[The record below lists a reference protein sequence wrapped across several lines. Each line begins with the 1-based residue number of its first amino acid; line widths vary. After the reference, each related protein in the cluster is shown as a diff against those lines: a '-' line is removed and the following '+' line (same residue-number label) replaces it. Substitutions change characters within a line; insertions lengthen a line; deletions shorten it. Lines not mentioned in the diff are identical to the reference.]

1 MAKQALV
8 PLNIAEFLRV
18 TLQIAKQSASLT
30 TEQKSHIGMVLAMYE
45 TGRDEHLL
53 NNGWTQSQIDAAAKS
68 AALALANR
76 FDDAQS
82 QTIEGGVDLLEPPE
96 PPEEFD
102 FDTFEREFDGDH
114 HPNPD

>member
-18 TLQIAKQSASLT
+18 TLQIAKQSESLT
-30 TEQKSHIGMVLAMYE
+30 TDQKARIGMVLAIYE

-53 NNGWTQSQIDAAAKS
+53 NNGWSQNQIDAAAKS

-76 FDDAQS
+76 FDDAQNE
-82 QTIEGGVDLLEPPE
+82 TIEGGLDLLEPPE
-96 PPEEFD
+96 DDFD
-102 FDTFEREFDGDH
+102 FSDFEDQFDDDH

>member
-18 TLQIAKQSASLT
+18 TLQIAKQSSSLT

-45 TGRDEHLL
+45 TGRDEYLL
-53 NNGWTQSQIDAAAKS
+53 NNGYTQKQIDGIAQS
-68 AALALANR
+68 AALALANHFEDKAR
-76 FDDAQS
+76 EV
-82 QTIEGGVDLLEPPE
+82 IEGGDLLELPAD
-96 PPEEFD
+96 D
-102 FDTFEREFDGDH
+102 FNMDDFEAQFDGDH